1 MRSGPVQG
9 PRFALRSA
17 PAVLTVTYAV
27 FVVAFVMAAVSTFTD
42 TRLGL
47 VPVGV
52 AGALM
57 GLVVSC
63 DGGRLAAPAG
73 ARSRA
78 SLAAGGP
85 SRPRFPGEVAP
96 RRGRIR
102 LPSGRPC
109 PC

>member
-1 MRSGPVQG
+1 MQG

-78 SLAAGGP
+78 SLAAGVP
-85 SRPRFPGEVAP
+85 SRPRFPGDGAP
-96 RRGRIR
+96 RPSRIR
-102 LPSGRPC
+102 PSSWSALP
-109 PC
+109 